1 MLTQLST
8 SFSEGGKHSTTPIL
22 RSVIIQHMLGSLS
35 FRKFVRM
42 SLFET
47 DALENGRADK
57 ASDKE
62 QDQDKSES
70 SEPSYRPNDLIE
82 LVVEEESWQDIHTGV
97 KDRAKNIHQQK
108 PPWPDFNSSGSQ
120 RHKYS

>member
-1 MLTQLST
+1 M
-8 SFSEGGKHSTTPIL
+8 F
-22 RSVIIQHMLGSLS
+22 GSLS

-62 QDQDKSES
+62 QQQNKSES
-70 SEPSYRPNDLIE
+70 SEPSHRPNDLLE

-97 KDRAKNIHQQK
+97 KERAKSIHQQK
-108 PPWPDFNSSGSQ
+108 APWTDFNSSGSQ
-120 RHKYS
+120 RHKHS